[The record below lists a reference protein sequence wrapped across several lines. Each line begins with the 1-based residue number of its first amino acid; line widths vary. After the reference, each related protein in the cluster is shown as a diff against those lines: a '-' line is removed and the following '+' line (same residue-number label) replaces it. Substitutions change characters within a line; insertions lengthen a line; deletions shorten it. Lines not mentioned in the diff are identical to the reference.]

1 MISLR
6 NKYWRIQNNGLTI
19 QFIYKKEH
27 FCRVLVIS
35 YWVIERTIDVLDNQL
50 SSVLDVDYDHER
62 NSLSV

>member
-1 MISLR
+1 MISLQ

-19 QFIYKKEH
+19 QFIYEKEH
-27 FCRVLVIS
+27 FCRALVIS